1 MTPLR
6 KPGGIALVGLFLLLV
21 ALPTTAAAQSQT
33 LTLTM
38 NAQNNSGI
46 SGTATFTDLGNG
58 QTRVMMQVSGAGPGP
73 EPAHIHPGS
82 CAQLDPTPAFTLSSV
97 TNGTSTTDVDSTL
110 EELLDGHYAI
120 HMHKSPDEL
129 TVYVA
134 CADIVRA
141 AQPGALPNTGT
152 LADDWSGGIAAL
164 VGVGLVVAGLVLRRR
179 ARLVA

>member
-1 MTPLR
+1 
-6 KPGGIALVGLFLLLV
+6 VGLFLLV
-21 ALPTTAAAQSQT
+21 FALPTTAAAQSQT

-46 SGTATFTDLGNG
+46 SGTATFMDLGNG
-58 QTRVMMQVSGAGPGP
+58 KTRVMMQVSGAGAGP
-73 EPAHIHPGS
+73 QPAHIHPGS
-82 CAQLDPTPAFTLSSV
+82 CAQLDPTPSFTLTSV

-110 EELLDGHYAI
+110 AELLDGNYAI

-134 CADIVRA
+134 CADIVRS

-152 LADDWSGGIAAL
+152 LADDWSGAAAAAA
-164 VGVGLVVAGLVLRRR
+164 GVGLVILGLVLRRR
-179 ARLVA
+179 ARSVA

>member
-1 MTPLR
+1 
-6 KPGGIALVGLFLLLV
+6 VGLFLFV
-21 ALPTTAAAQSQT
+21 FALPTTAAAQSQT

-58 QTRVMMQVSGAGPGP
+58 KTRVMMQVSGAGPGP

-82 CAQLDPTPAFTLSSV
+82 CAQLDPTPAFTLTSV

-110 EELLDGHYAI
+110 EELVNGHYAI

-134 CADIVRA
+134 CADIA
-141 AQPGALPNTGT
+141 QSAQPGALPNTGT
-152 LADDWSGGIAAL
+152 LADDWSGAAAAL
-164 VGVGLVVAGLVLRRR
+164 AGVALLVAGLVLRRR
-179 ARLVA
+179 ARSVV

>member
-1 MTPLR
+1 MTRLR
-6 KPGGIALVGLFLLLV
+6 KPSGLALVGLFLLLF

-46 SGTATFTDLGNG
+46 SGIATFTDLGNG
-58 QTRVMMQVSGAGPGP
+58 KTRVMMQVSGAGPGP
-73 EPAHIHPGS
+73 EPAHIHPGG
-82 CAQLDPTPAFTLSSV
+82 CTQLDPTPEFTLSSV

-110 EELLDGHYAI
+110 AELLDGDYAI

-134 CADIVRA
+134 CADIVRG

-152 LADDWSGGIAAL
+152 LADDWTGALAAL
-164 VGVGLVVAGLVLRRR
+164 AGLGLVITGVVLHRRSRMLV
-179 ARLVA
+179 